1 MSQIFSSHRRSLVC
15 VNFAWLLSIR
25 DNSFQ
30 SSSLWIT
37 TGSFLGKAGCWFC
50 SYSFQLPQKLNCGHN
65 QDLNRLGNA
74 LEASSECF
82 ARVNVF
88 FSCSPFCSS
97 KNPLDI
103 LNFFPTFT
111 LFTLFIACCSQKVWL
126 GIIRKRWCDRCGT
139 LCSSLVATLQG
150 LTKPKETQWWRHKII
165 KETRERGLSEDK
177 SWRS

>member
-1 MSQIFSSHRRSLVC
+1 MCLIMSQIFSSHRRSLVC

-88 FSCSPFCSS
+88 FSCSPFYLP
-97 KNPLDI
+97 KI
-103 LNFFPTFT
+103 LWTFS
-111 LFTLFIACCSQKVWL
+111 I
-126 GIIRKRWCDRCGT
+126 
-139 LCSSLVATLQG
+139 SSL
-150 LTKPKETQWWRHKII
+150 
-165 KETRERGLSEDK
+165 LSHFLLCLLLAAVKRCDWASLGRDDVTDVEHCVPV
-177 SWRS
+177 